1 MKDRTS
7 GYARVSGLLSMSYL
21 VFMSNS
27 THAHARKA
35 IEETLASVGGG
46 IRGGAGVR
54 VRARAR
60 GRVGSRLR

>member
-7 GYARVSGLLSMSYL
+7 GYARASGLLSMSYL
-21 VFMSNS
+21 VSMSNG

-35 IEETLASVGGG
+35 IEETWDSVGGG